1 MFIGFPL
8 SGFVLFCF
16 GETRSFVIFLSLS
29 LQSDFFF
36 LSSLFAYF
44 LGDGLLSNHGLG
56 FGRSVT
62 LML

>member
-1 MFIGFPL
+1 MI
-8 SGFVLFCF
+8 
-16 GETRSFVIFLSLS
+16 
-29 LQSDFFF
+29 FFF

-62 LML
+62 LMLVEYHFLPEN